1 MLLSFTLSN
10 WMSYRDEASLS
21 MISSLERQHGET
33 RSELPGFRSKKILPV
48 AAVYGGNSSGKTA
61 LFKGLA
67 ALREMVLTDP
77 GVDGLLPIR
86 PFMLDSQS
94 EMSPTMFDIT
104 FLARR
109 TAYRFV
115 VEATRFS
122 IALELLKCISR
133 NVQD

>member
-1 MLLSFTLSN
+1 
-10 WMSYRDEASLS
+10 
-21 MISSLERQHGET
+21 
-33 RSELPGFRSKKILPV
+33 
-48 AAVYGGNSSGKTA
+48 
-61 LFKGLA
+61 
-67 ALREMVLTDP
+67 MVLTDP